1 MTKDQVN
8 RSLLAEGKT
17 RLTAERD
24 RLVAERRWHD
34 GGARTS
40 RINMLNDKLAGVN
53 AIEERL
59 AKPPSLAHPRPYLLS
74 FSTEGTG
81 RVIISVGDPD
91 TAANVVTFVPGTFS
105 RLGRQGRAIKK
116 IDAIALSAAKAGS
129 PSTAVINWADYRA
142 PQSLVPEALHTR
154 YADGA
159 KADLGR
165 FLDDLRTTHE
175 GPPSHNTVVG
185 YSYGSLVAGVT
196 ARDVGLNVDD
206 VVFVAS
212 PGVGVEHAGALHLTG
227 VAADDVGAHVH
238 TVIVRNDPVAGL
250 RIFGPQPAD
259 PAFGGRA
266 YESEFVSPD
275 PWRPTDPGRAHA
287 SYFAPG
293 SITLVNI
300 GRIAAGLPG
309 F

>member
-1 MTKDQVN
+1 MN
-8 RSLLAEGKT
+8 RSLLAEAET

-24 RLVAERRWHD
+24 RLVAERWYD
-34 GGARTS
+34 GGWRAS
-40 RINMLNDKLAGVN
+40 RLKTLNDKLAGVH

-59 AKPPSLAHPRPYLLS
+59 AKPPSLAHPRPYLLL

-81 RVIISVGDPD
+81 RVIISVGNPD

-105 RLGRQGRAIKK
+105 RLGRQRSAIEK

-129 PSTAVINWADYRA
+129 PSTAVINWADFRA

-165 FLDDLRTTHE
+165 FLDGLRATHE
-175 GPPSHNTVVG
+175 GSPSHNTVVG
-185 YSYGSLVAGVT
+185 YSYGALVAGVT
-196 ARDVGLNVDD
+196 ARDVGLNADD
-206 VVFVAS
+206 VVFVAGL
-212 PGVGVEHAGALHLTG
+212 GVGVEHAHALRLTG

-238 TVIVRNDPVAGL
+238 TVIARNDPVRGL
-250 RIFGPQPAD
+250 RIFGPQSAD

-266 YESEFVSPD
+266 FEPRFASPD
-275 PWRPTDPGRAHA
+275 PSWKLIDSVRAHS
-287 SYFAPG
+287 SYFVPG

-300 GRIAAGLPG
+300 GRIAAGLPA